1 MSEFSWKTI
10 GFYIYI
16 AASRCKHHLKKES
29 ERFFVYA
36 IILNDTVGGNPS
48 AQKDKQKLKTKRV
61 REIF

>member
-10 GFYIYI
+10 GFYIYR
-16 AASRCKHHLKKES
+16 SQHHLKKES